1 MKMFSRILFF
11 FFALST
17 SFALAEGI
25 TGRWD
30 GTARVS
36 ETLTVPAHL
45 DLSGSANHVEGAFLN
60 GPQRFVSTEG
70 KISGNSLAL
79 KFAQFDLTF
88 QATLQDG
95 VLKGTYSKNDGGFS
109 YPVELKPHTT
119 TEERVVQAPIIQ
131 GVWIIPTESA
141 KGEHAFRLIVNQYAS
156 NAYATILRVDGD
168 TGVLAGTFKGG
179 KYVLSHFGDVRA
191 SILEITPAD
200 DGTLDLTLYGTH
212 THAGQDGQPTKLKA
226 YRPADAKAKNI
237 PDPDDFSTHTSVKDP
252 SLSFQF
258 SFRDLNGK
266 LVSNTDA
273 EFKNK
278 VVLVNV
284 TGSWCP
290 NCHDEAP
297 YLAQLYRKYHS
308 RGVEIVALDFEEPAQ
323 IQSLTRLRSF
333 IKKYGIAYTYLV
345 AGEPKEVHDKL
356 PQAVNLNAWPTTF
369 FVGKDGLV
377 QAVET
382 GFTSSGSGVFDH
394 DVRAKYVANIEKL
407 LAENAHTTGN

>member
-1 MKMFSRILFF
+1 MKMLSRILIF

-17 SFALAEGI
+17 SFVSAQGI

-36 ETLTVPAHL
+36 ETLTVPVHL

-70 KISGNSLAL
+70 KIEGNSLTL
-79 KFAQFDLTF
+79 KFAQFDLAF

-95 VLKGTYSKNDGGFS
+95 VLKGTYSKNGGGFS
-109 YPVELKPHTT
+109 YPLELKPH
-119 TEERVVQAPIIQ
+119 ELPPADAQAPIIQ

-168 TGVLAGTFKGG
+168 TGVLAGTYKDG

-191 SILEITPAD
+191 SILEIATAE

-226 YRPADAKAKNI
+226 YRPADAKARNI

-252 SLSFQF
+252 KQPFPF

-273 EFKNK
+273 QFKNK

-297 YLAQLYRKYHS
+297 YLAQLYRKYHA

-323 IQSLTRLRSF
+323 IQSLTRLRAF
-333 IKKYGIAYTYLV
+333 IKKYGVEYTYLV
-345 AGEPKEVHDKL
+345 AGEQKEVHDKL

-377 QAVET
+377 HAVET
-382 GFTSSGSGVFDH
+382 GFTSSGSGIFDH
-394 DVRAKYVANIEKL
+394 DVKAKYAANIEKL
-407 LAENAHTTGN
+407 LSENAHAVGN